1 MTRYNVLAIVAV
13 VTVPLAPAILFGWN
27 LYNYLMGKGV
37 PVWLAIVGGVAGA
50 VSLEAVGILAGHVGM
65 VYLKRR
71 DWRVLFPAIAM
82 LFYAGYGYVK
92 TPEYGG
98 VFILAALVYVL
109 VALQGEADT
118 AVKQELADTA
128 VHLAFDLEQE
138 AADRE
143 HAREMEAKRLELQ
156 AQNDLQMKIAHEQ
169 AQVAIAEARAK
180 VNIANA
186 EARKVAKESEISQK
200 VQGKAGETAGG
211 FPPLSGKAQ
220 EIYNVLAEKPDMS
233 NTQVGELVGVSRQ
246 YVGQVKRSLNGSI
259 GR

>member
-13 VTVPLAPAILFGWN
+13 ITVPLAPAILFGWN

-128 VHLAFDLEQE
+128 VSRAHEWQQEQE
-138 AADRE
+138 DAAHRRQMETERLRLAHEERLAKISAKSQVTAKTEVDTSKTDWRLMSDTE
-143 HAREMEAKRLELQ
+143 RLRLLDFTPGEIVSRYQVSNKTAGRWLERAGDLSRKMSANGHAR
-156 AQNDLQMKIAHEQ
+156 
-169 AQVAIAEARAK
+169 
-180 VNIANA
+180 
-186 EARKVAKESEISQK
+186 
-200 VQGKAGETAGG
+200 
-211 FPPLSGKAQ
+211 
-220 EIYNVLAEKPDMS
+220 
-233 NTQVGELVGVSRQ
+233 
-246 YVGQVKRSLNGSI
+246 
-259 GR
+259 

>member
-13 VTVPLAPAILFGWN
+13 ITVPLAPAILFGWN

-143 HAREMEAKRLELQ
+143 HAREMEAKQLELQ
-156 AQNDLQMKIAHEQ
+156 AQNDLQIKIAHEQ
-169 AQVAIAEARAK
+169 AQASIAVAEAKAQAS
-180 VNIANA
+180 IANA
-186 EARKVAKESEISQK
+186 EARKVLALAKPEPAVAVIEPAVASYVCEDCGQSFAT
-200 VQGKAGETAGG
+200 VQALNAHGRAH
-211 FPPLSGKAQ
+211 
-220 EIYNVLAEKPDMS
+220 
-233 NTQVGELVGVSRQ
+233 R
-246 YVGQVKRSLNGSI
+246 KRVPVNGNGI
-259 GR
+259 AKG